1 MAMATGPGSRT
12 IENQWTCALLASPN
26 RVQGGGDVT
35 FSVKLSNPGIAQLF
49 SGSNGTIDSIP
60 NIPGGQISAFYELFN
75 YIYDP
80 GDSQLSI
87 PTSNPA
93 EVRDQQSPVGTYT
106 IKVTVTAK
114 DPGRIE
120 DWFENNASLVA
131 PEQSDVW
138 RSLGSTLSNQTTG
151 EPSLGCNTSLQVV
164 TGVIQTQSQVTLQ
177 RTFAGPTDD
186 RALWPAIRNRTA
198 AIGFDRYKEF
208 IDCVFC
214 ENSPTPFDDVRAR
227 IIDRYLKGT
236 CLDDLNDQKK
246 RLSIYGPYAYGVLK
260 LATQVFLT
268 LESGVIIR
276 DTGRQ
281 PRIFDIEKERIR
293 INDFTLSVAK
303 LNGELISYLGN
314 ADGNLPYLNRIL
326 TNLITLDPENI
337 EEVLPYCLGVLQF
350 RLTSP
355 SLIELIWS
363 YWLEEGMLVQTM
375 NAVAR
380 RFQNRRGSPNDP
392 LGELE
397 FDPLRPLNNLIWGFI
412 QDEHNRLTVPRRAHE
427 YLHHYGLSLVG
438 KAVPDLNPADIRS
451 KFIEGFHNL
460 LSAAARFFRD
470 DSDTTVIADA
480 FPLLNALKA
489 VHLLLAEGAHNQFGD
504 LTWTARAEMMSIQW
518 MLARPEMKE
527 FLRGRYMV
535 PYQEDWMGAVDSMK
549 KLQGWTDTTIT
560 HFYEL
565 AVTGERILLSIRYGD
580 WSDIENIEDQAKTWA
595 RSCKPEIQRYIYA
608 YQTVAGVDLAAD
620 IVDSRDA
627 ATRYLQPS
635 VLLQRRLREQRSAL
649 SLPARRADI
658 PLPAA
663 SGPIG
668 ALPSRA
674 AGYTQPP
681 IASQRRV
688 PRLTSNR

>member
-1 MAMATGPGSRT
+1 MATGPRRPTIRT
-12 IENQWTCALLASPN
+12 IENQWTCKLLASPD

-35 FSVKLSNPGIAQLF
+35 FTVKLFNRGIPPIF
-49 SGSNGTIDSIP
+49 SGGDGTIDTIP
-60 NIPGGQISAFYELFN
+60 NIPDGQISAFYDLFN

-80 GDSQLSI
+80 GASQLTI

-93 EVRDQQSPVGTYT
+93 IVLDQQSPVGRYT
-106 IKVTVTAK
+106 IRVTVTAQ
-114 DPGRIE
+114 DPKRIE

-131 PEQSDVW
+131 SEQSSAW
-138 RSLGSTLSNQTTG
+138 TSLGSTLSSQTTG
-151 EPSLGCNTSLQVV
+151 ERSLGDSTSLRVV
-164 TGVIQTQSQVTLQ
+164 TTVIQTQSQVTLQ

-214 ENSPTPFDDVRAR
+214 ENSPTPFDDVRTK
-227 IIDRYLKGT
+227 IIDSYLKGT

-268 LESGVIIR
+268 LASGVVIR

-293 INDFTLSVAK
+293 INDFTLTVAK
-303 LNGELISYLGN
+303 LSSELISYLGN

-375 NAVAR
+375 NAIAR

-427 YLHHYGLSLVG
+427 YLHHYGLSLMG
-438 KAVPDLNPADIRS
+438 KAVPDLNPADTRS

-504 LTWTARAEMMSIQW
+504 LTWTARAEMMTIQW

-535 PYQEDWMGAVDSMK
+535 PYQEEWMGAVDSMK

-580 WSDIENIEDQAKTWA
+580 WSDIENIEDQAKNWA
-595 RSCKPEIQRYIYA
+595 RSCKPEIQRYLYA
-608 YQTVAGVDLAAD
+608 YQTVSGVGLAAD

-635 VLLQRRLREQRSAL
+635 VLLQRRLREQMSAMAVGGPTAPDL
-649 SLPARRADI
+649 IAARVSARVQLPRPGRQRLPAYR
-658 PLPAA
+658 PAYRKE
-663 SGPIG
+663 S
-668 ALPSRA
+668 
-674 AGYTQPP
+674 
-681 IASQRRV
+681 
-688 PRLTSNR
+688 

>member
-1 MAMATGPGSRT
+1 MAMATRPRSRT
-12 IENQWTCALLASPN
+12 IGNQWSCALLASPN

-35 FSVKLSNPGIAQLF
+35 FTVKLSNPGIAQLF
-49 SGSNGTIDSIP
+49 SGSDGTIDTIP
-60 NIPGGQISAFYELFN
+60 NIPAGQLFAFYDLFN

-93 EVRDQQSPVGTYT
+93 IVLDQQSPVGSYT
-106 IKVTVTAK
+106 IKVTVTAR
-114 DPGRIE
+114 DPSRIE
-120 DWFENNASLVA
+120 EWFENNASLVA
-131 PEQSDVW
+131 PEQSSVW
-138 RSLGSTLSNQTTG
+138 RDLGSTLASQTTG
-151 EPSLGCNTSLQVV
+151 ERSLVCHTSLVVV
-164 TGVIQTQSQVTLQ
+164 TSVIQTQSQVTLQ

-214 ENSPTPFDDVRAR
+214 ENSPTPFDDAR
-227 IIDRYLKGT
+227 TQIIDRYLKGS

-293 INDFTLSVAK
+293 VNDFTLTVAK
-303 LNGELISYLGN
+303 LSSELISYLGN

-326 TNLITLDPENI
+326 TNLITLDPQNI

-375 NAVAR
+375 NAIAR

-427 YLHHYGLSLVG
+427 YLHHYGLSLMG
-438 KAVPDLNPADIRS
+438 KAVPDLNPADTRS

-504 LTWTARAEMMSIQW
+504 LTWTARAEMMTTQW

-580 WSDIENIEDQAKTWA
+580 WSDIENIEDQAKNWA

-627 ATRYLQPS
+627 ASRYLQPS
-635 VLLQRRLREQRSAL
+635 LLLQRRLREQRSAMAVGGPTAPDL
-649 SLPARRADI
+649 IAARAAARVQLPRPGRQRLPAYR
-658 PLPAA
+658 
-663 SGPIG
+663 
-668 ALPSRA
+668 
-674 AGYTQPP
+674 TEH
-681 IASQRRV
+681 
-688 PRLTSNR
+688 